1 ARVPPGGAR
10 GAALGRLIGS
20 LEPGKRADIVVRRTD
35 VAELG
40 PGVDPAHQL
49 VTIGHGATADT
60 VLVNGRVV
68 LRDGRST
75 RVSEEAVTAEA
86 RASVERVA
94 GRLGLG
100 RPGRWPRTP

>member
-1 ARVPPGGAR
+1 MVTLGGAR
-10 GAALGRLIGS
+10 AAGLGRLIGS
-20 LEPGKRADIVVRRTD
+20 LEPGKRADLVVRGND

-40 PGVDPAHQL
+40 PGIDPAHQL

-68 LRDGRST
+68 LRGGRST
-75 RVSEEAVTAEA
+75 LVSEAAVLAEA

-94 GRLGLG
+94 ARLGLG
-100 RPGRWPRTP
+100 VPGRWPQTG